1 MVWVIRIGVL
11 GQMYTED
18 CIFKKWVKVRHE
30 KKFIL
35 VDISTFQQVSSV
47 AAKFERMCTF
57 EISNVDANLC

>member
-35 VDISTFQQVSSV
+35 VDISTFQL
-47 AAKFERMCTF
+47 
-57 EISNVDANLC
+57 NLKECVLSRFPM